1 MTYKGN
7 NVYKAA
13 SATGVVNV
21 VDAVK
26 VATVISAPVITVP
39 PVAGEDFTVNLT
51 SVDGEPLAGQT
62 VYMSINGRTYSE
74 ITDVN
79 GQASLT
85 IRLAVEKEYPVLVTY
100 EGSETY
106 KPAAANGTVIVSI
119 IATNLE
125 CYNRTFSLN
134 SPDKYQITLKEESGK
149 VLSNQDIAYSLN
161 GEDYHATTD
170 SNGKV
175 NVNLSDKGVGLYELI
190 SSYDGDE
197 RHKPVAKTTTIT
209 IVDETGIIFVDRN
222 LPNSEIQ
229 QILDNA
235 ADGSNVEFLG
245 EDYYNISLNVNHGL
259 NIYSKIN
266 TNLMGKSN
274 SPVFNV
280 GAENV
285 NISGFTIRPMSY
297 DGVVVSDSQG
307 VSIYNNT
314 IINSIDGS
322 ESDSYMDGSEN
333 LPGCGISISNSSNV
347 DAGQNDI
354 QFFESGIFAEYSSD
368 ITIDSNVLRKNNYG
382 IKYGFG
388 VADTQITNNEIT
400 DCIGLYIMTVP
411 EGPSG
416 YGIFLNNS
424 AVNVK
429 INNNHISNN
438 HMGISLD
445 SKDSTGI
452 VITQNLISDNVL
464 EGIRF
469 NAGYDVA
476 KNAVQPLVTDN
487 AIYRNARGPSM
498 MILGELSANPEGIY
512 SGGLYNDSQK
522 LQLDANW
529 YGTNTIR
536 TWDNDTGVVGYG
548 TMCPRI
554 NTTEIKFHNVTSDGK
569 GNYSMVFYKNGE
581 IASNLPEFDLYA
593 TLNRGS
599 DKAVEVNFI
608 SSNGVAAFSF
618 DDSDYGAENNIIEIS
633 IGSLLNSTSR
643 VFKVIY
649 SFTV

>member
-1 MTYKGN
+1 M
-7 NVYKAA
+7 
-13 SATGVVNV
+13 
-21 VDAVK
+21 
-26 VATVISAPVITVP
+26 
-39 PVAGEDFTVNLT
+39 
-51 SVDGEPLAGQT
+51 
-62 VYMSINGRTYSE
+62 
-74 ITDVN
+74 
-79 GQASLT
+79 
-85 IRLAVEKEYPVLVTY
+85 TY

>member
-1 MTYKGN
+1 
-7 NVYKAA
+7 
-13 SATGVVNV
+13 
-21 VDAVK
+21 
-26 VATVISAPVITVP
+26 
-39 PVAGEDFTVNLT
+39 
-51 SVDGEPLAGQT
+51 
-62 VYMSINGRTYSE
+62 
-74 ITDVN
+74 
-79 GQASLT
+79 
-85 IRLAVEKEYPVLVTY
+85 
-100 EGSETY
+100 
-106 KPAAANGTVIVSI
+106 
-119 IATNLE
+119 
-125 CYNRTFSLN
+125 
-134 SPDKYQITLKEESGK
+134 
-149 VLSNQDIAYSLN
+149 
-161 GEDYHATTD
+161 
-170 SNGKV
+170 
-175 NVNLSDKGVGLYELI
+175 
-190 SSYDGDE
+190 
-197 RHKPVAKTTTIT
+197 
-209 IVDETGIIFVDRN
+209 
-222 LPNSEIQ
+222 
-229 QILDNA
+229 
-235 ADGSNVEFLG
+235 
-245 EDYYNISLNVNHGL
+245 
-259 NIYSKIN
+259 
-266 TNLMGKSN
+266 
-274 SPVFNV
+274 
-280 GAENV
+280 
-285 NISGFTIRPMSY
+285 
-297 DGVVVSDSQG
+297 
-307 VSIYNNT
+307 
-314 IINSIDGS
+314 
-322 ESDSYMDGSEN
+322 
-333 LPGCGISISNSSNV
+333 
-347 DAGQNDI
+347 
-354 QFFESGIFAEYSSD
+354 
-368 ITIDSNVLRKNNYG
+368 
-382 IKYGFG
+382 
-388 VADTQITNNEIT
+388 
-400 DCIGLYIMTVP
+400 MTVP

-554 NTTEIKFHNVTSDGK
+554 NTTEIKFYNVTSDGK
-569 GNYSMVFYKNGE
+569 RNYSMVFYKNGE